1 MPLDPPVMSAARSV
15 KVAEA
20 YANRGLRIGPAAR
33 AVP

>member
-1 MPLDPPVMSAARSV
+1 VMSAARSV

-20 YANRGLRIGPAAR
+20 YANRGLRNGLVAR